1 MPAGRTVIVTDSTA
15 SLSAEICAEH
25 GIVVV
30 PLQVVVG
37 ATSYDE
43 GVATPEMVAAA
54 LKEWTPVSTSR
65 PNPAV
70 FLQAYEEAA
79 TDGATEILSI
89 HISSEMSGTYE
100 SAELAARD
108 ASIPVTT
115 LDARQV
121 GKGTGYAVLAAA
133 AVLAAGGSLDE
144 ALSAA
149 RKRAE
154 ETVSLFYVDTLEY
167 LRRGGRVTAAAA
179 LLGGALAVKPLLRIE
194 NGRIEPLEK
203 VRTSAKALARLED
216 LAVEAAGETPVE
228 VTVAHLASPDRAQAL
243 AERLSGRLEIVGEV
257 DCEELGAVLG
267 AHVGPGMVAV
277 CVTPALT

>member
-30 PLQVVVG
+30 PLQAVVG